1 MRWLIRNLKIRAKLY
16 LLAGLML
23 VGMLAVGVLSLLMIG
38 RMNDETAEI
47 SDVWLNGVNESRMMN
62 TIIADF
68 CLNELRYVTA
78 TSDEKREASS
88 ANMAQLQSEMD
99 ALLLDYEKT
108 LMEGTD
114 RTSLE
119 QAKKEWGNYLEIH
132 SHLLR
137 LGQQGRFY
145 EARSVLD
152 EEGKPA
158 YDILSATF
166 QEMTDAS
173 TMNAEQ
179 AKLSSERVYQYMICI
194 MAVLIVALAVIGIL
208 LAMAV
213 TRGVQAPVAEIE
225 RAAIEMAK
233 GNLDIEIRYQ
243 SRDELGVLS
252 DQVRE
257 LVRKLRAIIED
268 ENAFLAG
275 MAAGDFTVDSSCE
288 QEYTGGFQPLLA
300 SIRSIAGQLNRTMSR
315 ISRSADQVATGSGQ
329 VAEGAHALALGA
341 SQQASS
347 VETLSTTAA
356 GISAQISQTAE
367 HAQRARSI
375 ANQVGDYMEECNG
388 RMQRVTQ
395 AMDEI
400 TRSSNEIGKIL
411 KVIEDIAFQTNILA
425 LNAAVEA
432 ARAGDA
438 GRGFAVVA
446 EEVRSLAAKSQEA
459 AEETAELIEDS
470 IGKVNA
476 GSKIAGETA
485 KAMEEISKV
494 VQESEHIINGIAES
508 SNYQATAVAQIEQAI
523 SQVSQVVQTNSA
535 TSEECAAASEELSN
549 QASRMREMLSI
560 YNLGNSSQT
569 AVRSSSGFSS
579 SSSANEQVI
588 SLGDG
593 FGKY

>member
-257 LVRKLRAIIED
+257 LVRKLRAIIDD
-268 ENAFLAG
+268 ENQFLAK
-275 MAAGDFTVDSSCE
+275 MAEGDFTVDSTCE
-288 QEYTGGFQPLLA
+288 GEYTGGFYPLLV
-300 SIRSIAGQLNRTMSR
+300 SFRGISEKLNDTMQQ
-315 ISRSADQVATGSGQ
+315 ISQSSAQVAGGAEQ
-329 VAEGAHALALGA
+329 VSNGAQALAQG
-341 SQQASS
+341 STEQASS
-347 VETLSTTAA
+347 VQELAAMVKEISNRVNQNADNARQASAAA
-356 GISAQISQTAE
+356 GCVSEKMNLSKEKMQQMITAMNDISS
-367 HAQRARSI
+367 
-375 ANQVGDYMEECNG
+375 C
-388 RMQRVTQ
+388 
-395 AMDEI
+395 
-400 TRSSNEIGKIL
+400 SSEIGKIM
-411 KVIEDIAFQTNILA
+411 KIIEDIAFQTNILA

-432 ARAGDA
+432 ARAGTA
-438 GRGFAVVA
+438 GKGFAVVA
-446 EEVRSLAAKSQEA
+446 DEVRNLANKSTA
-459 AEETAELIEDS
+459 ASDNISALIENSLKAVENGTQIADDTAQS
-470 IGKVNA
+470 LIQAVNDVNEMTGIIEQISEASSEQA
-476 GSKIAGETA
+476 GS
-485 KAMEEISKV
+485 
-494 VQESEHIINGIAES
+494 
-508 SNYQATAVAQIEQAI
+508 I
-523 SQVSQVVQTNSA
+523 SQITTGIDQISSVVQTNSA
-535 TSEECAAASEELSN
+535 TAEESAAASEELSS
-549 QASRMREMLSI
+549 QSQLMKGLVGRFKLKGGV
-560 YNLGNSSQT
+560 LKVNSS
-569 AVRSSSGFSS
+569 F
-579 SSSANEQVI
+579 
-588 SLGDG
+588 
-593 FGKY
+593 

>member
-225 RAAIEMAK
+225 KAAIEMAK
-233 GNLDIEIRYQ
+233 GTSILKSATNQGTNLGCFRTRYGNWCVSCGRSLRMKTRFSPAWRQEILPSIPPVNRNIPVGS
-243 SRDELGVLS
+243 SR
-252 DQVRE
+252 
-257 LVRKLRAIIED
+257 
-268 ENAFLAG
+268 
-275 MAAGDFTVDSSCE
+275 CW
-288 QEYTGGFQPLLA
+288 PP
-300 SIRSIAGQLNRTMSR
+300 
-315 ISRSADQVATGSGQ
+315 
-329 VAEGAHALALGA
+329 
-341 SQQASS
+341 
-347 VETLSTTAA
+347 
-356 GISAQISQTAE
+356 SAQSP
-367 HAQRARSI
+367 
-375 ANQVGDYMEECNG
+375 
-388 RMQRVTQ
+388 
-395 AMDEI
+395 
-400 TRSSNEIGKIL
+400 
-411 KVIEDIAFQTNILA
+411 
-425 LNAAVEA
+425 
-432 ARAGDA
+432 
-438 GRGFAVVA
+438 
-446 EEVRSLAAKSQEA
+446 
-459 AEETAELIEDS
+459 
-470 IGKVNA
+470 
-476 GSKIAGETA
+476 GS
-485 KAMEEISKV
+485 
-494 VQESEHIINGIAES
+494 
-508 SNYQATAVAQIEQAI
+508 
-523 SQVSQVVQTNSA
+523 
-535 TSEECAAASEELSN
+535 
-549 QASRMREMLSI
+549 
-560 YNLGNSSQT
+560 
-569 AVRSSSGFSS
+569 
-579 SSSANEQVI
+579 
-588 SLGDG
+588 
-593 FGKY
+593 

>member
-1 MRWLIRNLKIRAKLY
+1 MHWLIRNLKIRAKLY

-47 SDVWLNGVNESRMMN
+47 SDVGLNGVNESRMRN
-62 TIIADF
+62 TIISDF

-88 ANMAQLQSEMD
+88 ANMTQLQAEMET
-99 ALLLDYEKT
+99 LLADYEKT
-108 LMEGTD
+108 LAEGTD
-114 RTSLE
+114 RTSLD
-119 QAKKEWGNYLEIH
+119 QARKEWENYLEVH
-132 SHLLR
+132 THLLR

-158 YDILSATF
+158 YDLLSATF
-166 QEMTDAS
+166 QEMTDVS
-173 TMNAEQ
+173 TQNADQ
-179 AKLSSERVYQYMICI
+179 AKLSSQRVYQYMVWI
-194 MAVLIVALAVIGIL
+194 MAALILLLALVGIL

-213 TRGVQAPVAEIE
+213 TKGVQAPVSEIE
-225 RAAIEMAK
+225 KAAIEMAK
-233 GNLDIEIRYQ
+233 GNLDIEIRYR

-300 SIRSIAGQLNRTMSR
+300 SIRSIAGQLDQTMSR
-315 ISRSADQVATGSGQ
+315 ISRSADQVANGSEQ

-341 SQQASS
+341 SQQAGS
-347 VETLSTTAA
+347 VESLSATAA
-356 GISAQISQTAE
+356 EISSQISQTAE

-375 ANQVGDYMEECNG
+375 ANRVGDYMEECDG
-388 RMQRVTQ
+388 KMQRVTQ

-411 KVIEDIAFQTNILA
+411 KAIEEIAFQTNILA

-432 ARAGDA
+432 ARAGAA
-438 GRGFAVVA
+438 GKGFAVVA
-446 EEVRSLAAKSQEA
+446 DEVRNLAGKSAEA
-459 AEETAELIEDS
+459 SKNTALLIETSIRAVQNGAQISDETAQSLRQAVEGAKKVSETVDLI
-470 IGKVNA
+470 
-476 GSKIAGETA
+476 
-485 KAMEEISKV
+485 
-494 VQESEHIINGIAES
+494 SEASNTQAE
-508 SNYQATAVAQIEQAI
+508 AI
-523 SQVSQVVQTNSA
+523 SQITLEIDQISNVVQTNSA
-535 TSEECAAASEELSN
+535 TAEQSATTSGGLSD
-549 QASRMREMLSI
+549 QAQTLKGLVGGFRLRESSTARSRP
-560 YNLGNSSQT
+560 GPDK
-569 AVRSSSGFSS
+569 RSTLV
-579 SSSANEQVI
+579 N
-588 SLGDG
+588 
-593 FGKY
+593 

>member
-1 MRWLIRNLKIRAKLY
+1 MLYRGGDTMRWLIRNLKIRAKLY

-225 RAAIEMAK
+225 RAAI
-233 GNLDIEIRYQ
+233 DIEIRYQ

-347 VETLSTTAA
+347 VETLSATAA

-432 ARAGDA
+432 ARAGSA
-438 GRGFAVVA
+438 GKGFAVVA
-446 EEVRSLAAKSQEA
+446 DEVRNLAGKSAEA
-459 AEETAELIEDS
+459 SKNTAQLIESAIHAVQNGSQISDETAQSLQQAVKGAKKVAETVDLI
-470 IGKVNA
+470 
-476 GSKIAGETA
+476 
-485 KAMEEISKV
+485 
-494 VQESEHIINGIAES
+494 SEASSSQAE
-508 SNYQATAVAQIEQAI
+508 AI
-523 SQVSQVVQTNSA
+523 SQITLEIDQISDVVQTNSSTA
-535 TSEECAAASEELSN
+535 EQSAAASEGLSDQAQMLKELVEGFRLR
-549 QASRMREMLSI
+549 QTDREHSHSAPGG
-560 YNLGNSSQT
+560 YRA
-569 AVRSSSGFSS
+569 AVKR
-579 SSSANEQVI
+579 
-588 SLGDG
+588 
-593 FGKY
+593 

>member
-300 SIRSIAGQLNRTMSR
+300 SIRSIAGQLNQTMSR

-347 VETLSTTAA
+347 VETLSATAA

-432 ARAGDA
+432 ARAGSA
-438 GRGFAVVA
+438 GKGFAVVA
-446 EEVRSLAAKSQEA
+446 DEVRNLAGKSAEA
-459 AEETAELIEDS
+459 SKNTAQLIESAIHAVQNGSQISDETAQSLQQAVKGAKKVAETVDLI
-470 IGKVNA
+470 
-476 GSKIAGETA
+476 
-485 KAMEEISKV
+485 
-494 VQESEHIINGIAES
+494 SEASSSQAE
-508 SNYQATAVAQIEQAI
+508 AI
-523 SQVSQVVQTNSA
+523 SQITLEIDQISDVVQTNSSTA
-535 TSEECAAASEELSN
+535 EQSAAASEGLSDQAQMLKELVEGFRLR
-549 QASRMREMLSI
+549 QTDREHSHSAPGG
-560 YNLGNSSQT
+560 YRA
-569 AVRSSSGFSS
+569 AVKR
-579 SSSANEQVI
+579 
-588 SLGDG
+588 
-593 FGKY
+593 